1 MWIYILES
9 WILLVRFE
17 VKMRFGQFQ
26 KLHQIVHEAPV
37 KASAEEGLPKSEDL
51 CTAMDYACVWYFKRV
66 LCLQRSCATT
76 LLLRRH
82 GWKAEMVIGA
92 QLVPFKS
99 HAWVEIEGAV
109 VNDKPYVTEIFHVLE
124 RC

>member
-1 MWIYILES
+1 MWLHVLES
-9 WILLVRFE
+9 WILLLRFE
-17 VKMRFGQFQ
+17 VTMRSGHFQ
-26 KLHQIVHEAPV
+26 RLHQVVHEARV
-37 KASAEEGLPKSEDL
+37 QASAGQGLSHRENL
-51 CTAMDYACVWYFKRV
+51 STAMDYACVLYFKRV

-99 HAWVEIEGAV
+99 HAWVEIEDVV
-109 VNDKPYVTEIFHVLE
+109 VNDKAYITEIFHVLE

>member
-1 MWIYILES
+1 MWLYILES

-17 VKMRFGQFQ
+17 VTMRSGQFQ
-26 KLHQIVHEAPV
+26 KLHQIVHETPV
-37 KASAEEGLPKSEDL
+37 KASAKQGLSHREDI
-51 CTAMDYACVWYFKRV
+51 CTAMDYACVLYFKRV